1 VAEEKQTHPYRDHP
15 NTYVVQDRSSQD
27 EMQRLRIQ
35 DQIMT
40 AGMGGVLS
48 EQPDASRFE
57 SVLDVGCGT
66 GGWLIEVAKTYPT
79 AKRLVGV
86 DASGKMLDYAREQAQ
101 IQQVSERVE
110 FLAMDALLMLEF
122 PVYSFDLVNHRFAGS
137 WLRIWDWPKLLS
149 EYRRVLRPGGV
160 IRVSESDFCR
170 ESGYAAYDRINQLYL
185 AAFFQGGYLF
195 TPEPDG
201 MIGHLARLLQQH
213 GVQDVQTR
221 SHIVEFRAG
230 TPEGHHFAEDMRLG
244 CRTVLPFLRKWTR
257 VPDDY
262 ESLYQQVLQEMQEPN
277 FVASWEVLT
286 AWGTNPDC
294 EESNDFLQVR

>member
-1 VAEEKQTHPYRDHP
+1 MAEEKQTNAQHECP

-57 SVLDVGCGT
+57 NILDVGCGT

-79 AKRLVGV
+79 ARQLIGV
-86 DASGKMLDYAREQAQ
+86 DASSKMLDYAREQAQ
-101 IQQVSERVE
+101 AQQVSGRVE
-110 FLAMDALLMLEF
+110 FLAMDALLVLEF
-122 PVYSFDLVNHRFAGS
+122 PDHYFDLVNHRFAGS
-137 WLRIWDWPKLLS
+137 WLRTWDWPKLLS
-149 EYRRVLRPGGV
+149 EYRRILRPGGIV
-160 IRVSESDFCR
+160 RISESDFCR
-170 ESGYAAYDRINQLYL
+170 KSGYPAYDHINQLYL
-185 AAFFQGGYLF
+185 AAFYQGGYLF

-213 GVQDVQTR
+213 GIQDVRTR

-230 TPEGHHFAEDMRLG
+230 TPAGQHFAEDMRLG
-244 CRTVLPFLRKWTR
+244 YRTVLPFLRKWAK

-262 ESLYQQVLQEMQEPN
+262 EALYQQVLAEMQQPD
-277 FVASWEVLT
+277 FVASWEILT
-286 AWGTNPDC
+286 AWGTNPDRA
-294 EESNDFLQVR
+294 ESRGSA